1 MIPLVEEVT
10 QEGGSGG
17 ETDVG
22 MERTANE
29 YCVELVEFEVKMQ
42 VNRRL

>member
-1 MIPLVEEVT
+1 MTIPLVEEAT
-10 QEGGSGG
+10 QEEGSGG

-29 YCVELVEFEVKMQ
+29 YSVEPVEFEVEMH
-42 VNRRL
+42 R